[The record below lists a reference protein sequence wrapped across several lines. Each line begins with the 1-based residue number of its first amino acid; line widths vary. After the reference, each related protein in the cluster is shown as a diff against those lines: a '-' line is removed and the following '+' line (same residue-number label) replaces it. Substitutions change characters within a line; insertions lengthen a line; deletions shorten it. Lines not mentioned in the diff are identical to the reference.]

1 MYARMSIKQYL
12 RYMFLEFCPAR
23 GYGMA
28 QFPPSAGRAGV
39 VFKNNASL
47 AAMLV
52 GG

>member
-1 MYARMSIKQYL
+1 
-12 RYMFLEFCPAR
+12 MFNEFCPAH

-28 QFPPSAGRAGV
+28 QFPPSASRAGA

-52 GG
+52 VRVI